1 MYYVLDCVFKNWMML
16 PGQHR
21 AVPRTTA
28 FSLLLL

>member
-1 MYYVLDCVFKNWMML
+1 MYYVLVFKNWMML